1 MVFST
6 PTIYD
11 QLPATTRRERDG
23 HNAIERL
30 AVEVVRREIA
40 AMPASLV
47 VQLALWPDE
56 VAAWAREIRASES
69 LVYNMLAGRKPYA
82 RTRMQLAER
91 LDVGI
96 GVVDHLIESRR
107 ATTSSRRGPLVTP
120 AAESS
125 ESTEPIDWSHAPY
138 PRRRDGTNPI
148 ERRAVRVVQLDAA
161 SMPAASVVG
170 LAMWP
175 ESLSSW

>member
-1 MVFST
+1 MGFST

-56 VAAWAREIRASES
+56 VAAWAREVRASES

-82 RTRMQLAER
+82 RTRQQLAER
-91 LDVGI
+91 L
-96 GVVDHLIESRR
+96 RR
-107 ATTSSRRGPLVTP
+107 ADRSEEHTSELQS
-120 AAESS
+120 
-125 ESTEPIDWSHAPY
+125 
-138 PRRRDGTNPI
+138 
-148 ERRAVRVVQLDAA
+148 
-161 SMPAASVVG
+161 
-170 LAMWP
+170 
-175 ESLSSW
+175 